1 LFAVI
6 LAVALTL
13 LQCYVFWRAA
23 SVPFVRRHISPR
35 VLIGVG
41 VALWASYFF
50 SAALDRVDTGALATS
65 LELWSMT
72 WLAVLFLMSVA
83 LLAVDAVTGFGL
95 LFPRVAPRLRG
106 AALAVGVGLT
116 VLALVQGLRAPVV
129 QSHEV
134 YSRQLPVSLDGAV
147 IVAISD
153 LHLGS
158 LLGATWLAARVEQVQ
173 AEKPDLVVLIGD
185 VFEGHGV
192 PAVELLTV
200 LKSLSAPLGKW
211 GVVGNH
217 EMHSGGDA
225 NGALF
230 ESAGVHLLRNG
241 WIELRPGLILAGL
254 DSLSLGPAAGV
265 DGPALAAT
273 LAGRPQ
279 GATVLI
285 AHAPP
290 PQELVA
296 GSGVDLLLSGHTHGG
311 QLWPFGYL
319 VRQWFPL
326 FEGRYQVGTTTVI
339 VSRGT
344 GTWGPRMRLWKP
356 AEIIR
361 VTLRAGV
368 DANATA
374 ADTRTHR

>member
-6 LAVALTL
+6 LAVALTV

-23 SVPFVRRHISPR
+23 SVPVVRRHVSPR

-41 VALWASYFF
+41 VAFWASYFF
-50 SAALDRVDTGALATS
+50 GAALDRQDTGILATS

-72 WLAVLFLMSVA
+72 WLAVLFLMSVP
-83 LLAVDAVTGFGL
+83 LLAAEAATGFGL
-95 LFPRVAPRLRG
+95 LLPTIAPRLRG
-106 AALAVGVGLT
+106 AALAVGGGLT
-116 VLALVQGLRAPVV
+116 LLALVQGLRAPVV
-129 QSHEV
+129 QSYEV
-134 YSRQLPVSLDGAV
+134 YSRGLPVALDGTV

-158 LLGATWLAARVEQVQ
+158 LLGATWLAARVEQVH

-185 VFEGHGV
+185 VFEGHNV
-192 PAVELLTV
+192 PAAELLTV

-211 GVVGNH
+211 GVIGNH
-217 EMHSGGDA
+217 EMHSGGEA
-225 NGALF
+225 NGVLF
-230 ESAGVHLLRNG
+230 ESVGVHLLRNG

-265 DGPALAAT
+265 DGPALEAT

-290 PQELVA
+290 PQALVA
-296 GSGVDLLLSGHTHGG
+296 SSGVDLLLAGHTHGG

-326 FEGRYQVGTTTVI
+326 FEGRYQVGATTVI

-344 GTWGPRMRLWKP
+344 GTWGPRMRLWRP

-374 ADTRTHR
+374 VHTRTFR